1 MSIGRCV
8 GNARIARRL
17 AAGLVE
23 RGGEHQ
29 CDEQHRAF
37 VAHIARS
44 ARRDLPALVEQRA
57 EMAELRLLAVAAGND
72 MRAIADG
79 ERDFGHQPRSSRA
92 ITSSSAWTA
101 SAIRARNAACRLASV
116 SFWRVRAV
124 TARSIRAIAR
134 SMRSVAAV

>member
-1 MSIGRCV
+1 
-8 GNARIARRL
+8 
-17 AAGLVE
+17 
-23 RGGEHQ
+23 
-29 CDEQHRAF
+29 
-37 VAHIARS
+37 
-44 ARRDLPALVEQRA
+44 
-57 EMAELRLLAVAAGND
+57 MAERRLLAVAAGND

-134 SMRSVAAV
+134 TMRSEEHTSELQSLMRISYAVFCLKKKKSLQQKKDTHAELITYQTYTYNT

>member
-1 MSIGRCV
+1 MLRRPPRATRTYTLFPSTSLFRSGRV
-8 GNARIARRL
+8 DR
-17 AAGLVE
+17 V
-23 RGGEHQ
+23 GEHQ

-101 SAIRARNAACRLASV
+101 SALRDS
-116 SFWRVRAV
+116 SEEGRVGKGGYR
-124 TARSIRAIAR
+124 TCKTRWSPYH
-134 SMRSVAAV
+134 

>member
-1 MSIGRCV
+1 
-8 GNARIARRL
+8 
-17 AAGLVE
+17 
-23 RGGEHQ
+23 
-29 CDEQHRAF
+29 
-37 VAHIARS
+37 
-44 ARRDLPALVEQRA
+44 
-57 EMAELRLLAVAAGND
+57 MAERRLLAVAAGND

-134 SMRSVAAV
+134 SMRSVARSEEHTSELQSLMRISYAVFCLKKTKTKQTHTTNHIVTT